1 MNIAKDCVVK
11 LDYSVNDTKK
21 NLLDSGAE
29 PLIYLHGDYDDIFKK
44 LENELEGKKVGDSI
58 RVQMT
63 PQESFGKYD
72 DSLIVIE
79 DRHEFD
85 DDIFVGEQFQ
95 EIIDEENG
103 QESEISYTITKITED
118 KVTLDGNHPL
128 AGIDVIFEATVLEV
142 RKATQKEIKQKHAR

>member
-11 LDYSVNDTKK
+11 LDYSVNDTEK

-29 PLIYLHGDYDDIFKK
+29 PLIYLHGGYDDIFKK

-79 DRHEFD
+79 ERHEFD

-103 QESEISYTITKITED
+103 QESEISYTITKITD
-118 KVTLDGNHPL
+118 DAVTLDGNHPL

-142 RKATQKEIKQKHAR
+142 RKATTKEIKQKHAR

>member
-79 DRHEFD
+79 ERHEFD

>member
-1 MNIAKDCVVK
+1 MNITKDCVVK
-11 LDYSVNDTKK
+11 LDYSVNDTQK

-29 PLIYLHGDYDDIFKK
+29 PLIYLHGGYDDIFTK
-44 LENELEGKKVGDSI
+44 LENALEGKKVGDSI
-58 RVQMT
+58 LVQMT
-63 PQESFGKYD
+63 PKESFGEYN

-79 DRHEFD
+79 ERHEFD

-118 KVTLDGNHPL
+118 AVTLDGNHPL